1 MILELLKSLSI
12 QSFIAKAKQI
22 GQSCQI
28 YENPAYGA
36 VKNQFFEIVL
46 SNTSEE
52 KIGENSFKSNLCFFV
67 LCVFVTC
74 SVGFACDHNLSNGA
88 HSFMY
93 MTKYPKAE
101 VQDFLAR
108 VKVTLVKFSFKIS
121 MESSI
126 WGW

>member
-1 MILELLKSLSI
+1 M
-12 QSFIAKAKQI
+12 
-22 GQSCQI
+22 
-28 YENPAYGA
+28 YENPGYGA

-67 LCVFVTC
+67 LCVSVTC

-101 VQDFLAR
+101 IQDFLAT
-108 VKVTLVKFSFKIS
+108 VKVTLVKFSFKTS